1 VVVGLELVDGVWMY
15 LPLDMDSPMMVAVT
29 KAEVDAAVAEVVDAG
44 AVEEDE
50 RLLLEVVGMVLEP
63 VHPAHTP

>member
-1 VVVGLELVDGVWMY
+1 MLELVDEVWMY

-29 KAEVDAAVAEVVDAG
+29 KTEVDAAVAEAADAN

-50 RLLLEVVGMVLEP
+50 ILLLEVVGMVLEL

>member
-1 VVVGLELVDGVWMY
+1 VVVVLELVDEVWMY

-29 KAEVDAAVAEVVDAG
+29 KTEVDAAVAEAADAN

-50 RLLLEVVGMVLEP
+50 ILLLEVVGMVLEL

>member
-1 VVVGLELVDGVWMY
+1 MVVVLELVDEVWMY

-29 KAEVDAAVAEVVDAG
+29 KTEVDAAVAEAADAG

-50 RLLLEVVGMVLEP
+50 ILLLEVVGMVLEL

>member
-1 VVVGLELVDGVWMY
+1 VLELVDGVWMY
-15 LPLDMDSPMMVAVT
+15 LPLDMDCPMMVAVT

-50 RLLLEVVGMVLEP
+50 RSLLEVVGMVLEL

>member
-1 VVVGLELVDGVWMY
+1 VVVLELVDEVWMY

-29 KAEVDAAVAEVVDAG
+29 KTEVDAAVAEAADAG

-50 RLLLEVVGMVLEP
+50 ILLLEVVGMVLEL